1 MLQKGAGKS
10 LCQLG
15 GRPFWGQGRS
25 LRSFRRLEF
34 HGLLPFPLL
43 TVCVNN
49 NILNMFAFCFFAA
62 RASVYAIYFC
72 TFFAPYCSFILCFAF
87 FLLFP
92 ARLQSMPAGWAMY
105 NLCLSLASYRL
116 SLELNSWLAQALF
129 GKHPENKGSK
139 SINHCSTRLASNCRA
154 YKKSNIS
161 FFEKSVVLFNQ
172 FSWKVILLIKN
183 IFLSTFGIF
192 TSPLKIVRT
201 FRNILI

>member
-34 HGLLPFPLL
+34 HGLLPFSLL

-129 GKHPENKGSK
+129 GKHPENNGSK
-139 SINHCSTRLASNCRA
+139 GISHCSTRLALNCRA

-161 FFEKSVVLFNQ
+161 FFEKSVVYLTNLIGKWFYWIHL
-172 FSWKVILLIKN
+172 FSWVL
-183 IFLSTFGIF
+183 FEF
-192 TSPLKIVRT
+192 LKIP
-201 FRNILI
+201 